1 MKKDI
6 FKKIYKEIKDH
17 KTIVIARH
25 IGPDPDAIASQIA
38 LRDSIRLTFP
48 TKKVYAVGIG
58 VAKFKYF
65 GTLDKIDDSLLQDP
79 LLIILDLPNKA
90 RVDGINFDRYQE
102 VIKIDHHPMEDKMG
116 SLEYVDETA
125 SSTCELIT
133 LLINNTNLKMDR
145 EIAGKLYLGVVADS
159 DRFLV
164 PTTNPVTFDVVSN
177 LVSKYKLNITELYN
191 HLYERP
197 LNEVRFQAYITL
209 NMTITEN
216 GFSYIKLNN
225 EIIREYNVDSST
237 ASNMINNFN
246 YIRGIYSWAFVS
258 YDERQELY
266 KVNIRSRGPVINEI
280 AMKYNGGGHKL
291 ASGARIKSPED
302 VDLLFN
308 ELDIACKE
316 YKEKL
321 EETNKI

>member
-17 KTIVIARH
+17 DTIVIARH

-48 TKKVYAVGIG
+48 SKKVYAVGIG
-58 VAKFKYF
+58 VSKFKYL
-65 GTLDKIDDSLLQDP
+65 GNLDKIDDSLLENP
-79 LLIILDLPNKA
+79 LLFILDLPNKS
-90 RVDGINFDRYQE
+90 RVDGINFENYPN
-102 VIKIDHHPMEDKMG
+102 VIKIDHHPYEDKMG
-116 SLEYVDETA
+116 IIEYVNERA
-125 SSTCELIT
+125 SSTCEMIA
-133 LLINNTNLKMDR
+133 LLINNTSLKMNAD
-145 EIAGKLYLGVVADS
+145 IAAKLYVGIIADS

-164 PTTNPVTFDVVSN
+164 PTTSAITFDVVSN
-177 LVSKYKLNITELYN
+177 LISKYKLNLPELYN

-216 GFSYIKLNN
+216 GFAYIKLNN
-225 EIIREYNVDSST
+225 DIIKEYGVDAST

-246 YIRGIYSWAFVS
+246 YIKGIYVWAFVS
-258 YDERQELY
+258 YDERQEIY
-266 KVNIRSRGPVINEI
+266 KVNIRSRGPIINEV

-291 ASGARIKSPED
+291 ASGARLKSPND

-308 ELDIACKE
+308 ELDMTCKE
-316 YKEKL
+316 YKDNIEIDKV
-321 EETNKI
+321 